1 MKNQTIK
8 SNLFLLLTAAIWGL
22 AFVAQRIGAQYI
34 GTFAFNG
41 IRFALGS
48 LSLVPLL
55 FYSARKPKPER
66 EADPSQVLKAG
77 VTAGTV
83 LFVAS
88 TLQQIG
94 LVETSAGK
102 AAFITGLYMVIV
114 PLLGIFLKQRI
125 PIFTWIG
132 VATATVGLYFLSVTE
147 GFTIVKADLMELSGA
162 FFWALHILLIDRFIK
177 KTDLLQLS
185 FFQFLTCSVLS
196 MVVAFC
202 TENITLLSIRQAA
215 IPILYGGILS
225 VGVAYTLQAVGQKFA
240 KPAHAAIIL
249 SLEAVFASLG
259 GWLILGENLGFRGY
273 LGCLLMLTGML
284 LSQLQILPKTPDFSE
299 NKSYAK
305 TN

>member
-55 FYSARKPKPER
+55 FCSAKKSKPER
-66 EADPSQVLKAG
+66 EANPSQVLKAG
-77 VTAGTV
+77 ITAGAV
-83 LFVAS
+83 LFIAS
-88 TLQQIG
+88 SLQQIG

-114 PLLGIFLKQRI
+114 PLLGIFLKQSI
-125 PIFTWIG
+125 PVFTWIG
-132 VATATVGLYFLSVTE
+132 VATATVGLYFLSVTK
-147 GFTIVKADLMELSGA
+147 GFTIVKADLMELTGA

-177 KTDLLQLS
+177 KMDLLQLS
-185 FFQFLTCSVLS
+185 FSQFITCSVLS
-196 MVVAFC
+196 MAVAFC
-202 TENITLLSIRQAA
+202 TENITLLSIQQAI

-225 VGVAYTLQAVGQKFA
+225 VGVAYTLQAVGQKYA

-259 GWLILGENLGFRGY
+259 GWLILDENLGFRGY
-273 LGCLLMLTGML
+273 MGCLLMLTGML
-284 LSQLQILPKTPDFSE
+284 LSQLQILPKTPDFNE
-299 NKSYAK
+299 NKSCPK